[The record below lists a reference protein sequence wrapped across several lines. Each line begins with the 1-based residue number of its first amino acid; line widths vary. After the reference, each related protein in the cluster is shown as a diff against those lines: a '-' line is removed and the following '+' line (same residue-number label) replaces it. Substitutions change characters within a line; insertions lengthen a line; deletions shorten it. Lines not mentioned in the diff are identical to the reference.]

1 VRCGIGLL
9 ARLADAPRRPLRA
22 VTVALLAQVHAA
34 RDILRAWLEHYRALG
49 VAEFHLVLHGSPEQ
63 ARLMDELRG
72 EYPIRI
78 RGSYGG
84 LFSERDKMERLR
96 ALLPEFRGR
105 WIFVVDDDEFVELPR
120 HSLPDTLRRLERFGA
135 TAMAAPML
143 QRMRADGSLE
153 SPDVVPDPFREFP
166 LCSLDLHR
174 LMGTRAVTDKYPL
187 MLCGDST
194 TITGGSHSP
203 GNGPRSAGSPLRGV
217 THHFKWR
224 HEILGRLRTFVESKP
239 VYHYWH
245 ESETYLSYLQNHN
258 FRLPLN
264 GAFPYSRRALLA
276 RGLLDPG
283 TFRSALRRGAR
294 RGGAFARRVARAAKR
309 RILPT

>member
-1 VRCGIGLL
+1 MRGGIGLL
-9 ARLADAPRRPLRA
+9 ARFPDARWRRA
-22 VTVALLAQVHAA
+22 VTVALLAQVHPA

-63 ARLMDELRG
+63 ARLIDDVRG
-72 EYPIRI
+72 EYPILI
-78 RGSYGG
+78 RGSYDG

-96 ALLPEFRGR
+96 ALLPELRGR

-120 HSLPDTLRRLERFGA
+120 RSLPDTLRGLERFGA

-153 SPDVVPDPFREFP
+153 SPDVVSDPFCEFP
-166 LCSLDLHR
+166 LCSLDLYR
-174 LMGTRAVTDKYPL
+174 LMGSRAATDKYPL
-187 MLCGDST
+187 MRCGDST
-194 TITGGSHSP
+194 TITAGSHTP
-203 GNGPRSAGSPLRGV
+203 GNGFGSAASPLRGV

-224 HEILGRLRTFVESKP
+224 QEILRRLRTFIDSEP
-239 VYHYWH
+239 VYPYWH
-245 ESETYLSYLQNHN
+245 ESETYLSYLQDHD

-276 RGLLDPG
+276 RSLLDPG
-283 TFRSALRRGAR
+283 TFGSALRRGVG
-294 RGGAFARRVARAAKR
+294 RGAAFVRRVARAAKR
-309 RILPT
+309 RTLPT